1 MKILLIITPF
11 YPSQTPN
18 TLRWMPIIEY
28 YANKGIETTVL
39 TTKNRVRQNDNIAM
53 NTEVHHA
60 GYNTLLDWLYFTLFI
75 KRRRHLPNQDHETSS
90 TGYIAKFT
98 EWIVDRTWRQYYWPD
113 GSQLFLKPGVQRAQD
128 IIQGDNKITHVISV
142 GLPFTCHL
150 IAYELKKVFPRLHWH
165 QDIEDPFSY
174 SDKFRVNNIRRYRD
188 RNIEAEQKAFRLSD
202 SISVTNPKAKILY
215 DRLFPDQAHKQSVIY
230 PMFSGFNVVSNLD
243 IELDTDKIHVAYFG
257 SFYENV
263 RSPEPLLQ
271 ILQIL
276 SNGNYKGFQKIH
288 FHFFGQQN
296 RFSTPIFNSY
306 NELQGQIILHGLKDR
321 DYCIEVMVK
330 MDYLINIGNTTDYH
344 LPSKVVD
351 FLYSNKPLINILSSK
366 DDAALPLLK
375 DKIEMCNLFINE
387 VDKRQLAEK
396 LYLFI
401 CKERVE
407 SQVSEDNITQYK
419 TEVIAEQ
426 YLKAM
431 NLR

>member
-1 MKILLIITPF
+1 
-11 YPSQTPN
+11 
-18 TLRWMPIIEY
+18 
-28 YANKGIETTVL
+28 
-39 TTKNRVRQNDNIAM
+39 
-53 NTEVHHA
+53 
-60 GYNTLLDWLYFTLFI
+60 
-75 KRRRHLPNQDHETSS
+75 
-90 TGYIAKFT
+90 
-98 EWIVDRTWRQYYWPD
+98 
-113 GSQLFLKPGVQRAQD
+113 
-128 IIQGDNKITHVISV
+128 
-142 GLPFTCHL
+142 
-150 IAYELKKVFPRLHWH
+150 
-165 QDIEDPFSY
+165 
-174 SDKFRVNNIRRYRD
+174 
-188 RNIEAEQKAFRLSD
+188 
-202 SISVTNPKAKILY
+202 VTNPKAKILY